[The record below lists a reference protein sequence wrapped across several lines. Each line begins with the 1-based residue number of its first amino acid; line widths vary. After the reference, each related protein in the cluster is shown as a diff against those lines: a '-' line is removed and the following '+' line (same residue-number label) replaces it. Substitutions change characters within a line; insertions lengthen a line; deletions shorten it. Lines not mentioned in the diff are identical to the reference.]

1 MAQFDFSKFGQCMT
15 FKTKLSRYIGSGNV
29 ERCKDYFVAAFDNVD
44 PTSKRSSHPAQE
56 VLEEAAA
63 LLKSNGWTIRV
74 ADWKDRG
81 KQMIVTSPSGDCYV
95 SRFQH

>member
-1 MAQFDFSKFGQCMT
+1 MAQYNFSSFGQIMT
-15 FKTKLSRYIGSGNV
+15 FNIKLNRHIAHGQV

-44 PTSKRSSHPAQE
+44 PTSKRSAHPAQE

-81 KQMIVTSPSGDCYV
+81 KQMIVTSPSGDYYV